1 MLAVDVSLE
10 RDSLLLEGLTRDVAD
25 VAEVFLVVDEF
36 SVLFSECSECIK
48 HDTWYD
54 VAEQNTKEDTV
65 KHVIGEAD
73 DLELFHGLT
82 DGTWDKELQNTV
94 KHGLAHLFWGFFAR
108 VNVLLIVAEGDSTE
122 HEGKDDSHEADI
134 GKFFDVHTDGFE
146 DVSDFRVVAENIH
159 DVEEVDG
166 WMEEGPEEG
175 YTYIDQD
182 TIELSCFVE
191 GLFSITSFQGFMDQ
205 W

>member
-25 VAEVFLVVDEF
+25 IAEVFFIMNEL
-36 SVLFSECSECIK
+36 SVLFSQCSKCIK

-54 VAEQNTKEDTV
+54 VAEQNTKEDAIE
-65 KHVIGEAD
+65 HIIGETD
-73 DLELFHGLT
+73 DLELLHSLT
-82 DGTWDKELQNTV
+82 YGTRDEELQDTV
-94 KHGLAHLFWGFFAR
+94 KHGLAHLFWRFLAR
-108 VNVLLIVAEGDSTE
+108 VNVLLVVAEGDSTE

-134 GKFFDVHTDGFE
+134 GKFFDVHADGFE

-159 DVEEVDG
+159 NMKEVDG
-166 WMEEGPEEG
+166 WMEEGTEEG

-191 GLFSITSFQGFMDQ
+191 WLLSIASL
-205 W
+205 